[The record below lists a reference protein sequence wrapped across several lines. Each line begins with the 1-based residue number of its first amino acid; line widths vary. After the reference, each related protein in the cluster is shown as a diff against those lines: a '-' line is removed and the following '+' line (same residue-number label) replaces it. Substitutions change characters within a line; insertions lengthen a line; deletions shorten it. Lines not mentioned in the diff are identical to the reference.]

1 MKTWVLIEADTKMY
15 SLTAWGVV
23 REKDGRFAIDS
34 TSLCLVKSD
43 RPVLFGQVSSL
54 LASRETVEEAK
65 PMELAEVGPEDRREV
80 KV

>member
-15 SLTAWGVV
+15 SLTAWGVK
-23 REKDGRFAIDS
+23 RCEDGRFEIDS
-34 TSLCLVKSD
+34 ASLCLVNSD
-43 RPVLFGQVSSL
+43 RPIFFGQVSSL

-80 KV
+80 L